1 MAGAAMRETLGE
13 ISAAVP
19 LLALRR
25 VLLIR
30 ALPQEQKL
38 PAGEQ
43 HAYVQRKGNLV
54 RRRRRAHGF
63 ARHEKRVERARVV
76 AREQSEVI
84 IGKGG
89 IKMPACAVHALGERA
104 AESFLRPL
112 ADAGHWIGGDVR
124 RIDRSERGRQ
134 RASADKGASAGRGV
148 TGDAVAGGGELRT
161 ALHKRG
167 IEAARAEWRDGI
179 DRSAPGEGDES
190 QRRGKA
196 KTDNGQERL
205 EGCHEARPDGWD
217 TARINLLLARRFP
230 RGSTSIRRSLMPVR
244 TVAKRDS
251 CSIDQSSRSSS
262 CRTSSVAAIKPVISM
277 KAQATL
283 SRPLVL
289 VSCDRAVR

>member
-54 RRRRRAHGF
+54 RRWRRAPGF

-89 IKMPACAVHALGERA
+89 IKMPAGAVHALGERA

-112 ADAGHWIGGDVR
+112 ADAGHRIGGDVR

-134 RASADKGASAGRGV
+134 RAPADKGASAGRGV
-148 TGDAVAGGGELRT
+148 TGGAVAGGGELRA
-161 ALHKRG
+161 ALHKSG

-190 QRRGKA
+190 QRHGKA

-217 TARINLLLARRFP
+217 ATARINLLLARRFP
-230 RGSTSIRRSLMPVR
+230 RGSTSIRRSLKPVR
-244 TVAKRDS
+244 TLRHGSRPRARLQLRLRYRQIAPDHRRM
-251 CSIDQSSRSSS
+251 CRRFSILGYSRS
-262 CRTSSVAAIKPVISM
+262 RTRQPNCEFAE
-277 KAQATL
+277 
-283 SRPLVL
+283 
-289 VSCDRAVR
+289 